1 MNEVKGDFT
10 MWVITVFEKKDVRI
24 FEFTNKNEATKAL
37 EGFKK
42 NISSPKSRSRFYW
55 LWDFFSS
62 KTRQLLAL

>member
-1 MNEVKGDFT
+1 MNDVKGDFI

-42 NISSPKSRSRFYW
+42 NAILSFTK
-55 LWDFFSS
+55 
-62 KTRQLLAL
+62 